1 MPTAIA
7 NFLKNM
13 PSPLVL
19 IVAGYVGLRALE
31 IALRPSDSFRTRM
44 AQALMTLSAV
54 GLFLIVLL
62 FVGAEILG
70 AEGIIALPWSAS
82 SPWSAGLSQPHQ

>member
-1 MPTAIA
+1 
-7 NFLKNM
+7 
-13 PSPLVL
+13 
-19 IVAGYVGLRALE
+19 
-31 IALRPSDSFRTRM
+31 
-44 AQALMTLSAV
+44 MTLSAV

>member
-31 IALRPSDSFRTRM
+31 IALRPPDSFRTRM
-44 AQALMTLSAV
+44 AQGLMTLSAV
-54 GLFLIVLL
+54 GLFLMVLL

-70 AEGIIALPWSAS
+70 AEGMVALPWSAS